1 MKGHTLAVLAFIS
14 HALASENTSSIGILG
29 HNGVDL
35 GTWEAAYERASKF
48 VAKLNT
54 TQKVSIVTGGGATVD
69 GETFP
74 GMDFNDGSMGLLE
87 YYYVSAFSQSS
98 ALSMTWDKDAVTAQ
112 ARAVAREFYQKGVQ
126 VVFGPTSQPLGRT
139 AWGGRA
145 GETFGPDPFLNAIV
159 TAETVK
165 AYTEE
170 GVVSQ
175 AKHFLLN
182 EQETNRTNNNIAG
195 YDSMS
200 ESEKR
205 KFLGPYSANADD
217 KTLYELYLW
226 PFYDA
231 VKSGLGSVMCAMNK
245 VNGTNS
251 CENYSLLMR
260 HLKDELGFPGLVYP
274 DVSAQHAGLAS
285 AAGGLDYGSSTYWSE
300 SAITAMLKNES
311 LSMQRL
317 NDMAIRNVIPY
328 YQLNL
333 DNGKQ
338 PATVGETDYVDV
350 RANHTRL
357 IREIGSKSIVLLK
370 NERSALPL
378 KRPRIMGVFGANA
391 GAAMAGPNYA
401 YNPITGSGPTYD
413 GHLATGTGSGQASF
427 PLLVTPLT
435 ALTFRALRDGTMLR
449 WILNDTYTSS
459 ETSALGAGTGVVPG
473 YVNYAQDSDVCLVFL
488 NALAGE
494 GADRTELYNSDQ
506 DMMVKT
512 VADNCNNTV
521 VVINTM
527 GPRLV
532 DQWIE
537 HENVTAVLYSSLLGQ
552 ESGNSILDVLYGE
565 VNPSARL
572 TYTIAKN
579 ESDYNVRVC
588 DTKEC
593 DFTDGVYIDYRYFDA
608 YNVTP
613 RYEFGYGLS
622 YTNFTYTDLNVP
634 SIEAL
639 SVYPSGK
646 KSVGGPVD
654 LWDVIANVTVSVTN
668 TGGRA
673 GAEIPQLYLSYP
685 ESAKQPVRQLRG
697 FERVE
702 LARRE
707 RSTVTFPIRRRDVSF
722 WDVEAQQWAVKGG
735 EYTFSAGASSR
746 DLRLSKTVTIRTE

>member
-14 HALASENTSSIGILG
+14 HALASGNTSFVGILG
-29 HNGVDL
+29 HNG
-35 GTWEAAYERASKF
+35 AAYERASKF

-54 TQKVSIVTGGGATVD
+54 TQKVSIVTGGGATVV
-69 GETFP
+69 GETFL

-126 VVFGPTSQPLGRT
+126 VVCGPTSQPLGRT

-145 GETFGPDPFLNAIV
+145 GETFGPDPFLYGIV

-165 AYTEE
+165 AHAKE

-175 AKHFLLN
+175 AKH
-182 EQETNRTNNNIAG
+182 ETNRTNNNIAG

-205 KFLGPYSANADD
+205 NFLGPYSANTDD
-217 KTLYELYLW
+217 KTLHELYLW

-260 HLKDELGFPGLVYP
+260 HLKGD
-274 DVSAQHAGLAS
+274 AQHAGLAS
-285 AAGGLDYGSSTYWSE
+285 AAGGFGYGSSTYWSE
-300 SAITAMLKNES
+300 TAITAMLKDES

-317 NDMAIRNVIPY
+317 NDMVIR
-328 YQLNL
+328 
-333 DNGKQ
+333 K
-338 PATVGETDYVDV
+338 PATVWGTDYVDP
-350 RANHTRL
+350 RANHTKL

-378 KRPRIMGVFGANA
+378 QRPRLMGVFGSNA
-391 GAAMAGPNYA
+391 GAAMAGPYHA
-401 YNPITGSGPTYD
+401 YDPITGPGPTYD

-435 ALTFRALRDGTMLR
+435 ALAFRALREGTMLC

-473 YVNYAQDSDVCLVFL
+473 HVKYAQDSDVCLVFL

-494 GADRTELYNSDQ
+494 GADRTVLYNADQ
-506 DMMVKT
+506 NQMVKT
-512 VADNCNNTV
+512 VADNCNNTI

-527 GPRLV
+527 GPRL
-532 DQWIE
+532 
-537 HENVTAVLYSSLLGQ
+537 NVTAVLYSSLLGQ
-552 ESGNSILDVLYGE
+552 ESGNSILDVSYGE
-565 VNPSARL
+565 VNLSARL
-572 TYTIAKN
+572 TYTIA
-579 ESDYNVRVC
+579 RMIC

-593 DFTDGVYIDYRYFDA
+593 DFTEGVYFDYRYFDA

-613 RYEFGYGLS
+613 RYESGYGLS
-622 YTNFTYTDLNVP
+622 YTNLTYADLDVS

-639 SVYPSGK
+639 SVYFRKEVCRLISG
-646 KSVGGPVD
+646 
-654 LWDVIANVTVSVTN
+654 LM
-668 TGGRA
+668 GRYRERHRQRHEHRWQ
-673 GAEIPQLYLSYP
+673 GEIPQLYLSYS
-685 ESAKQPVRQLRG
+685 ESAKQPVCQLRG

-707 RSTVTFPIRRRDVSF
+707 KSTVTFPIRRRD
-722 WDVEAQQWAVKGG
+722 AVKGG
-735 EYTFSAGASSR
+735 EYIFSAGASLR
-746 DLRLSKTVTIRTE
+746 DLRLSRTVSIRTE

>member
-1 MKGHTLAVLAFIS
+1 
-14 HALASENTSSIGILG
+14 
-29 HNGVDL
+29 
-35 GTWEAAYERASKF
+35 
-48 VAKLNT
+48 
-54 TQKVSIVTGGGATVD
+54 
-69 GETFP
+69 
-74 GMDFNDGSMGLLE
+74 
-87 YYYVSAFSQSS
+87 
-98 ALSMTWDKDAVTAQ
+98 MTWDKDAVTAQ

-126 VVFGPTSQPLGRT
+126 VLSGPTSQPLGRT

-145 GETFGPDPFLNAIV
+145 GETFGADPFLNGIV
-159 TAETVK
+159 TAETIK

-205 KFLGPYSANADD
+205 NFLGPYSSNADD
-217 KTLYELYLW
+217 KTLHELYLW

-231 VKSGLGSVMCAMNK
+231 VKSGLGSVMCAMNQ

-251 CENYSLLMR
+251 CENYSLLMEY
-260 HLKDELGFPGLVYP
+260 LKDEMGFPGLVYP

-285 AAGGLDYGSSTYWSE
+285 VAGGLDYGSSTYWSE
-300 SAITAMLKNES
+300 SAITAMVNNQL
-311 LSMQRL
+311 LSVQRL
-317 NDMAIRNVIPY
+317 NDMAIRNTICWNMWLV
-328 YQLNL
+328 

-338 PATVGETDYVDV
+338 PATVGQTDYVDV
-350 RANHTRL
+350 RANHSRL
-357 IREIGSKSIVLLK
+357 IRENGVKSIVLLK
-370 NERSALPL
+370 NTRGALPL
-378 KRPRIMGVFGANA
+378 QKPRIMGVFGANA

-427 PLLVTPLT
+427 PLLVTPLA
-435 ALTFRALRDGTMLR
+435 ALTFRALQDGTMLR
-449 WILNDTYTSS
+449 WILNDTYTST

-473 YVNYAQDSDVCLVFL
+473 YVNYAQDSDVCLVFI

-494 GADRTELYNSDQ
+494 GADRTELYNENQ
-506 DMMVKT
+506 DTMIKT
-512 VADNCNNTV
+512 VADSCNNTIV
-521 VVINTM
+521 
-527 GPRLV
+527 
-532 DQWIE
+532 
-537 HENVTAVLYSSLLGQ
+537 NVTAVLYSSLLGQ

-565 VNPSARL
+565 MNPSARL

-588 DTKEC
+588 DTAEC
-593 DFTDGVYIDYRYFDA
+593 DFTEGVYIDYRYFDA

-622 YTNFTYTDLNVP
+622 YTNFSYTDLNIS

-646 KSVGGPVD
+646 KSVGGPED
-654 LWDVIANVTVSVTN
+654 LWDVIANVTVSVRN
-668 TGGRA
+668 TGGKA
-673 GAEIPQLYLSYP
+673 GAEIPQLYMSYP
-685 ESAKQPVRQLRG
+685 ESAEQPVRQLRG
-697 FERVE
+697 FERVQ
-702 LARRE
+702 LARKQK
-707 RSTVTFPIRRRDVSF
+707 STVTFPIRRRDVTF
-722 WDVEAQQWAVKGG
+722 WDVEAQKWAVKGG

-746 DLRLSKTVTIRTE
+746 DLRLSHTVTIRTE